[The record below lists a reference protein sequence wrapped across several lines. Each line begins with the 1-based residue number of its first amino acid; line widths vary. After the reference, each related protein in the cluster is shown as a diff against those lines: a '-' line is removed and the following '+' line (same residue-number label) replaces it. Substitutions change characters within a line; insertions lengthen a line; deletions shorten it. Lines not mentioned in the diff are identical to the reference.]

1 MDFLILL
8 SIARWYIFWCHTDTW
23 FSFKENEDNLS
34 FCLVKL
40 KLAFKNTIFWCW
52 IRALIDTSH
61 FVICHWLN
69 VKHTVHQNIFQYHS
83 AIWDGFFK
91 KYPKP
96 TILDKTVETKWK
108 IYFSVKK
115 PLFSQNNVVCKV
127 LGFWQQKLD
136 IFNI

>member
-1 MDFLILL
+1 MTWIFLILL
-8 SIARWYIFWCHTDTW
+8 SIARWHIFWCHTDTW
-23 FSFKENEDNLS
+23 FSLKENEDSLS

-91 KYPKP
+91 NIQNLQSWTKLLRQNGKSILQWRNPSSPK
-96 TILDKTVETKWK
+96 TM
-108 IYFSVKK
+108 
-115 PLFSQNNVVCKV
+115 LFAK
-127 LGFWQQKLD
+127 F
-136 IFNI
+136 